1 MHRKQLSRAVPL
13 ELSGLGGDISSP
25 VYAVPQCRK
34 GMPAVLDS
42 ASPIASFPAQL
53 GASGKRVRH
62 LNCAGTAKQLIER
75 DGAIKRGFSF
85 VKAPHS
91 REQTAEPNQR
101 VSEIRGVIGA
111 CLGDQTLT
119 GAKLLNSLDPP
130 LFGLGDQPKQHMSE
144 SFEPPIR
151 RRRCP
156 KHSKSC
162 VCAAFCRDDV

>member
-1 MHRKQLSRAVPL
+1 M
-13 ELSGLGGDISSP
+13 
-25 VYAVPQCRK
+25 
-34 GMPAVLDS
+34 
-42 ASPIASFPAQL
+42 
-53 GASGKRVRH
+53 
-62 LNCAGTAKQLIER
+62 
-75 DGAIKRGFSF
+75 
-85 VKAPHS
+85 APHS
-91 REQTAEPNQR
+91 REETAEPNQR

-162 VCAAFCRDDV
+162 VCAAFCRDDVTGLDIEPRQLDFGSLNLHRIPAKAMLLDRFSSGEERCCTR